1 MAVKMQPKSNPAA
14 TIITLQLRAGSSSSQ
29 DQRKHMSRATA
40 IRAVPILENLHKYN
54 GMAQAPRCAYL
65 LDRAHHDPCPVWGFL
80 MPQAWAMMV
89 LHWLEMLQRGW
100 QALEGRDLRAAVR
113 LWILRLP
120 VLRWKELSL
129 CLHQNEL

>member
-1 MAVKMQPKSNPAA
+1 MQPKSNLAA
-14 TIITLQLRAGSSSSQ
+14 TITTLQLHAGSTISQ
-29 DQRKHMSRATA
+29 DQQKRMSRATA
-40 IRAVPILENLHKYN
+40 IRAFPILENLHEYI
-54 GMAQAPRCAYL
+54 GMAQAPRSAYL

-113 LWILRLP
+113 LQILCLP
-120 VLRWKELSL
+120 VLHWKELSL
-129 CLHQNEL
+129 CLHQNQP